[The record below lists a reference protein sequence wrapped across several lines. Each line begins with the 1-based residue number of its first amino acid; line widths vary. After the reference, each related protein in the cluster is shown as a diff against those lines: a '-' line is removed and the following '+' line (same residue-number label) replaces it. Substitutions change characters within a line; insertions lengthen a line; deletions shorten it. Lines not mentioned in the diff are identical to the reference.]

1 MGKTTTEEN
10 LQWEKKFWKRELLTD
25 ELKEEILLNNIYGQ
39 NPLRNFLSLVDLGN
53 HEAEDNLRSDK
64 QIEKVKVVNRL
75 LELLGWEHARDE
87 TRLKKELVRENFV
100 EKVVKDPL
108 FTNRLRIN
116 ELFDLEQKYNIHG
129 DMIPQSVLAWAN
141 SLLKLFS
148 LQIEAGEKTYQLEIQ
163 NELMSLITRKNK
175 NGRIY
180 KDGRNLL
187 NQKVRKQVVEEEDL
201 FLDDEAGTAATE
213 SPAMGNEK
221 PKTTRANKHF
231 NTTRLDIGIKRDE
244 DSILSLCIYIL
255 ILL

>member
-25 ELKEEILLNNIYGQ
+25 ELNEDILLNWIYGQ
-39 NPLRNFLSLVDLGN
+39 NPLRNFLSLVDLEN

-87 TRLKKELVRENFV
+87 TQLKKELVRENFV

-116 ELFDLEQKYNIHG
+116 ELFDLEKKHNIHE

-148 LQIEAGEKTYQLEIQ
+148 LQIKAGEKTYQLEIQ

-201 FLDDEAGTAATE
+201 FLDDEPSTTT
-213 SPAMGNEK
+213 GNEK
-221 PKTTRANKHF
+221 PKAQIAKKPFDTS
-231 NTTRLDIGIKRDE
+231 RLDVDINTDDE
-244 DSILSLCIYIL
+244 
-255 ILL
+255 